1 MRTDQVSYIL
11 DEKKIQIIEQSF
23 KLHRSS
29 RSLARSFRIKV
40 IQDSAG
46 NLFGA
51 PFRTN
56 LYILV
61 PSSRISSFN

>member
-40 IQDSAG
+40 TQDSAG

-51 PFRTN
+51 AIPYKS
-56 LYILV
+56 LHSCAVLPHLI
-61 PSSRISSFN
+61 I